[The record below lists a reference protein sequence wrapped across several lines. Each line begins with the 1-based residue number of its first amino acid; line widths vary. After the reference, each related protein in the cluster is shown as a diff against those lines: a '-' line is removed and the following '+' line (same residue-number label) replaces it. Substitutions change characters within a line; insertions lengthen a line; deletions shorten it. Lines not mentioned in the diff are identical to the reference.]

1 LVHPKLTRKVDIN
14 LVEFQAL
21 SAVHCAAPAKSQ
33 RHLTG
38 CRGFAAHAQSTASL
52 VHGIRPLVLAKQYLS
67 REQ

>member
-1 LVHPKLTRKVDIN
+1 VHPKLTRKVNIN
-14 LVEFQAL
+14 LGEFKIL

-38 CRGFAAHAQSTASL
+38 CHGFASL
-52 VHGIRPLVLAKQYLS
+52 VHVIRPLVLAKQHLS